1 MPIKAKKRLGQHFLR
16 DRSYLARIVE
26 AASLS
31 PSDVVLEIGPGEGDL
46 TELLLERAGR
56 VVAIEVDPELV
67 ALLRSRFGGED
78 RLILIQDDV
87 LKLDLVPLLCEH
99 LSSGRKAK
107 VVANIPYYITS
118 PIIEKLI
125 ESRSVLGE
133 CVLTVQREVARR
145 ICAAPGSRE
154 YGSLTVLVQYFA
166 DVELLFDIPPGAFR
180 PRPKVASSVIRIA
193 LREEPRVRVKDEAF
207 FFRVVR
213 AAFGQRRKM
222 IKNALRSLGL
232 SDEEIR
238 SAMERAGIGQ
248 KERAESLSL
257 ERFGRLADELS
268 AAHSP
273 R

>member
-1 MPIKAKKRLGQHFLR
+1 MPVKAKKRLGQHFLR
-16 DRSYLARIVE
+16 DRSYLIRIAE
-26 AASLS
+26 AASLR
-31 PSDVVLEIGPGEGDL
+31 PEDVVLEIGPGEGDL

-56 VVAIEVDPELV
+56 VIAVEIDPELV
-67 ALLRSRFGGED
+67 ALLRSRFQGED
-78 RLILIQDDV
+78 RLALIQGDV
-87 LKLDLVPLLCEH
+87 LKLDLTSLLSEH
-99 LSSGRKAK
+99 LSVGSKAK

-125 ESRSVLGE
+125 ESRRVLGE

-145 ICAAPGSRE
+145 ICAAPGSKE

-180 PRPKVASSVIRIA
+180 PKPKVTSSVVRISF
-193 LREEPRVRVKDEAF
+193 RERPRVEVKDEGF

-232 SDEEIR
+232 ADEAIR
-238 SAMERAGIGQ
+238 SAMERAGISLE
-248 KERAESLSL
+248 ERAESLTL
-257 ERFGRLADELS
+257 EQLSRLADELFVS
-268 AAHSP
+268 HA
-273 R
+273 